1 MAATIIG
8 IEDNIPQPE
17 FRARREEN
25 GGWSA
30 SHQIT
35 ARAENVLALIS
46 AVQIGQPIT
55 SVDPTIPSEFNF
67 LLIDS
72 FEIAREEGDLYVANI
87 TAKGGEFDQFQ
98 TGEEGGL
105 STEALPT
112 YELRGTLSDQPLS
125 RHPKYV
131 ALTYVEK
138 YYLSLISS
146 EIYYYDV
153 TENALTSSNPAF
165 ANWVGESNPLSSEDA
180 KDFALKIQAGETT
193 YRVPQFTWTET
204 TEGDSPLTTNQINKL
219 GKIAVP
225 RGGPPDTGGSRD
237 WLLTDAS
244 QSQSGLLYRTTLEWT
259 MSDEEGWDTLLYGD

>member
-46 AVQIGQPIT
+46 AVQIGRPIT
-55 SVDPTIPSEFNF
+55 SIDPTIPTEFDF

-87 TAKGGEFDQFQ
+87 TAKGGEFDQFE

-131 ALTYVEK
+131 ALTPVEK
-138 YYLSLISS
+138 TYLTHILN
-146 EIYYYDV
+146 ENYFYDV
-153 TENALTSSNPAF
+153 AADKLVPLNPNFDMETASEKLTTADSQ
-165 ANWVGESNPLSSEDA
+165 
-180 KDFALKIQAGETT
+180 DFALKIQAGETT

-204 TEGDSPLTTNQINKL
+204 TEGDSPLTPNQINKL
-219 GKIAVP
+219 GKISEP
-225 RGGPPDTGGSRD
+225 RGGPPDTGAALRN

-244 QSQSGLLYRTTLEWT
+244 QSQSGLLYRTTLEWSL
-259 MSDEEGWDTLLYGD
+259 SDENGWDELLYGE